1 MFMRSES
8 FFSRLATVLLSC
20 GLSASMA
27 PREAFASLP
36 KAQSPMSVVSQAAVT
51 VPSNSEFVPFRC
63 KGDSA
68 SDPLD
73 DALTGKA
80 ERDMVGN
87 DTHPAFYR
95 AADDTH
101 LFFRLRLN
109 GDPRK
114 PKLSDLSES
123 SYDILFDTD
132 GDYRTY
138 ELMLTA
144 DGNLQGSTKIQLV
157 RNSEK
162 NANDP
167 TDSAKDKPD
176 DLLKDFT
183 PATDYYSVE
192 KAWDNSSFSF
202 DPDYFITLAVP
213 RSALAAAGLNTANK
227 IVVWGGTNS
236 RNYSLNS
243 DFGCYANMPTNLED
257 AAPDPVILDPNA
269 PNPQDDSVTV
279 NEDTSVTTDVLAN
292 DREPGLSLTRTTPAR
307 HGTVTVNAHNTVTY
321 TPHADYH
328 GEDSY
333 TYEVR
338 NARGKLASAT
348 VKVVVRS
355 VNDAPRAG
363 NDQATGIANSSGIT
377 IRVLTNDVDVDGD
390 ALTVTSVTQGAHGT
404 VSVNAE
410 GVVTYVP
417 TSGLPGTDTFH
428 YTVSDGQ
435 GMSGVGEVTVQ
446 LLPVPDTDADDDG
459 LSDADEEANGLDP
472 HDADTDDDGVADGGE
487 RDWSA
492 DTDGDGL
499 PNAADPDSDND
510 GLFDGLEQGVTT
522 PGPGTNV
529 DAGHFVADADPT
541 TTTDP
546 LVKDTDGGGI
556 GDGTEDTNHNGRVD
570 EGERDPRVASDDQ
583 TELFGLVGGG
593 CSAAGG
599 SLSPLLGLAL
609 VALTCRRRSSRRQ
622 A

>member
-1 MFMRSES
+1 
-8 FFSRLATVLLSC
+8 
-20 GLSASMA
+20 
-27 PREAFASLP
+27 
-36 KAQSPMSVVSQAAVT
+36 MSVVSQAALT
-51 VPSNSEFVPFRC
+51 YPSDAEFVPFRC
-63 KGDSA
+63 KGGSA
-68 SDPLD
+68 SDPLND
-73 DALTGKA
+73 TSTGKR

-87 DTHPAFYR
+87 NTHPAFYR
-95 AADDTH
+95 AATDTH
-101 LFFRLRLN
+101 FFFRLRLN
-109 GDPRK
+109 DNPLK
-114 PKLSDLSES
+114 PGSTVLSPS
-123 SYDILFDTD
+123 SYDILFDAD
-132 GDYRTY
+132 NDPKTY
-138 ELMLTA
+138 EFMLTA
-144 DGNLQGSTKIQLV
+144 DGNLQGTRVQFV
-157 RNSEK
+157 RNHTREQNNPKDPAHESGGLPL
-162 NANDP
+162 ND
-167 TDSAKDKPD
+167 
-176 DLLKDFT
+176 F
-183 PATDYYSVE
+183 PAMDYYSVA
-192 KAWDNSSFSF
+192 KAWDNSRFGGDS
-202 DPDYFITLAVP
+202 DYFITLAIP
-213 RSALAAAGLNTANK
+213 HSALTAVGIDITQK
-227 IVVWGGTNS
+227 LVIWGGTS
-236 RNYSLNS
+236 AQTYSL
-243 DFGCYANMPTNLED
+243 DTDLGCADGMSVSLED
-257 AAPDPVILDPNA
+257 AAPDKVNLDPNA
-269 PNPQDDSVTV
+269 PTPQDDSVAV

-292 DREPGLSLTRTTPAR
+292 DLEPSLSLTRTSLAR
-307 HGTVTVNAHNTVTY
+307 HGTVTVNANNTVTY
-321 TPHADYH
+321 TPNADYH

-348 VKVVVRS
+348 VKVVVRP
-355 VNDAPRAG
+355 VNDAPRAER
-363 NDQATGIANSSGIT
+363 DQATGTANSAGIT
-377 IRVLTNDVDVDGD
+377 VRVLTNDVDVDGD
-390 ALTVTSVTQGAHGT
+390 ALTVTSVTQGTHGT
-404 VSVNAE
+404 VSVNAQ

-417 TSGLPGTDTFH
+417 TSGLSGTDTFH

-522 PGPGTNV
+522 PSPGTNV

-570 EGERDPRVASDDQ
+570 EGERDPRVASDDP
-583 TELFGLVGGG
+583 TELFGLAGGG

-609 VALTCRRRSSRRQ
+609 VALTCRRRSSRR
-622 A
+622 